1 MDGNGSNS
9 TSSTSPRSNNGN
21 LQLPTSSNGGPPRRP
36 APAVRLPSCQIQRNW
51 DRGEASTNNSNTSA
65 SAAAAAAARRRRA
78 ATVASPIREYPPA
91 LEHHTTSAG
100 ILHPATSRQSQSN
113 RNDGNTT
120 IQQHPEY
127 QLNVTPAPG
136 GDGHIYIVDPNTT
149 TALRDDNNEPGN
161 DKDKPQAQGWGAA
174 LSRGRKRAATTAAAL
189 SRTVTGYTGGGG
201 GSSNANT
208 GRDFGDEEATRRARG
223 NSHASVE
230 IGSNTN
236 PTRGEAYDSQVHDM
250 LDVIDPE
257 VQTVNLLGDIQN
269 AFFIPPNR
277 LFDRTRKLQLT
288 RPPESKE
295 SGVGGDATGE
305 GGAAP
310 PSAPVKYTP
319 PRTEAEQAA
328 ADARKA
334 ERLAQQQQQQQ
345 AQGGTQAGTV
355 APTIP
360 PIPEVPGEA
369 TSEKPQATSSGQT
382 SEGEGEVTS
391 EKPLPSKPL
400 PPSASELEGRVK
412 EPSTAVDTEELI
424 LANQKYVKGRYFVLP
439 SKLVDMTDWTDQ
451 EKADLDDYV
460 RHLMHNKKEIFRRRM
475 RGFGKYVR
483 TRECFF
489 HRTATSPNQEC

>member
-1 MDGNGSNS
+1 MDGNGSS
-9 TSSTSPRSNNGN
+9 TSSTSPRSNNNGN
-21 LQLPTSSNGGPPRRP
+21 LQLPSSSNGGGPPRRP

-65 SAAAAAAARRRRA
+65 ASAASAAAAAARRRRA

-100 ILHPATSRQSQSN
+100 ILYPATSRQSRSN
-113 RNDGNTT
+113 RNDDNNTT
-120 IQQHPEY
+120 TTTQQQHPEY

-136 GDGHIYIVDPNTT
+136 GDGHIYIVDPNN
-149 TALRDDNNEPGN
+149 TALRDDDNNDNSN
-161 DKDKPQAQGWGAA
+161 DKDKPQQGQGWGAA

-189 SRTVTGYTGGGG
+189 GRTVTGYTG
-201 GSSNANT
+201 SNNDRA
-208 GRDFGDEEATRRARG
+208 GRDFGDEEATRRARA
-223 NSHASVE
+223 NSHASIE

-236 PTRGEAYDSQVHDM
+236 PIRGEAYDSQVHDM

-295 SGVGGDATGE
+295 SGVGGGGDVTTGE
-305 GGAAP
+305 GG
-310 PSAPVKYTP
+310 APVKYTP

-328 ADARKA
+328 ADARRA
-334 ERLAQQQQQQQ
+334 ERLAQQEQQ
-345 AQGGTQAGTV
+345 AQGETQAGTG
-355 APTIP
+355 APAIP
-360 PIPEVPGEA
+360 PIPKVPGEA
-369 TSEKPQATSSGQT
+369 ISEKPQATSSGQT
-382 SEGEGEVTS
+382 GEGEGEGEVTS

-400 PPSASELEGRVK
+400 PPSASELEGHVK
-412 EPSTAVDTEELI
+412 EPSTAIDTEELI

-489 HRTATSPNQEC
+489 F